1 MLSIAP
7 KQRRPAPAPAPP
19 TRDDNNNKPQKP
31 NITPSVSTT
40 STASF
45 MSTSTATTSSSTCS
59 LGPSATAP
67 RYGKYGNASR
77 PTLPDAPGSS
87 GRRAHQRLRH
97 HGGDRQ
103 PSALSNCGSTVTCLS
118 TSSSSVRL
126 TGVGD
131 GDGDGDDKKKS
142 EDDDYNDKDQ
152 GSTTTTIT
160 NNSPST
166 APPTPTIK
174 TSMKSTST
182 TSTTLSTTSTDTKAP
197 TPKSTTTQPT
207 TTSAPALGCT
217 PASTPKPSD
226 PAAPDGATPSAASGD
241 IVFLNVYDVLTP
253 SDPTTIPRVNDV
265 LMRCGLGIF
274 HTGVEVW
281 GREFAFGGH
290 ATADS
295 GIFEVSPRQCPSV
308 RYRTTLCLGR
318 TGVCEQQVEHIVHV
332 LGMTDYLGLHYSLIS
347 RNCNT
352 FSAHLAA
359 LLGVDDRFPSWVNRL
374 AGLALNLRC
383 ILPEPLLHPV
393 SDNVP
398 AAAAAGPL
406 LKEPQKPPKVATL

>member
-1 MLSIAP
+1 MP
-7 KQRRPAPAPAPP
+7 PA
-19 TRDDNNNKPQKP
+19 
-31 NITPSVSTT
+31 
-40 STASF
+40 
-45 MSTSTATTSSSTCS
+45 
-59 LGPSATAP
+59 
-67 RYGKYGNASR
+67 
-77 PTLPDAPGSS
+77 
-87 GRRAHQRLRH
+87 
-97 HGGDRQ
+97 GD
-103 PSALSNCGSTVTCLS
+103 V
-118 TSSSSVRL
+118 
-126 TGVGD
+126 
-131 GDGDGDDKKKS
+131 
-142 EDDDYNDKDQ
+142 
-152 GSTTTTIT
+152 
-160 NNSPST
+160 
-166 APPTPTIK
+166 
-174 TSMKSTST
+174 
-182 TSTTLSTTSTDTKAP
+182 
-197 TPKSTTTQPT
+197 
-207 TTSAPALGCT
+207 
-217 PASTPKPSD
+217 
-226 PAAPDGATPSAASGD
+226 
-241 IVFLNVYDVLTP
+241 VFLNVYDVLTP

-281 GREFAFGGH
+281 GREFAYGGH

-318 TGVCEQQVEHIVHV
+318 TGVCERQVEHIVNV
-332 LGMTDYLGLHYSLIS
+332 LGMTDYIGLHYSLIS

-383 ILPEPLLHPV
+383 ILPEPLLHPL